1 MAEKCTVFKGGTLI
15 DGTGGDP
22 IPDSVVVVAGDR
34 ISAAGVAPEVTV
46 PDGAEIVDVSGKTVM
61 PGLIDGHIHLTGLLT
76 PDLPKAISEEP
87 HVRTA
92 RSVYD
97 AWRIVD
103 SGFTTIREIG
113 GMFGIYIKRA
123 VEEGTV
129 VGPRIVASGLG
140 VSQTAGHGDIHFIPP
155 AWAERFLLGRVAD
168 GVDEVRKAAREQLR
182 EGADFLKIFTT
193 GGVMS
198 EKDKPTQCQYS
209 MEEIRAFV
217 EEARN
222 ADVKTASH
230 AQGTQGIKNAILG
243 GIDSIEHGFFMDDEC
258 IELMV
263 KHGTHLVPTFVI
275 VDLIVTRGRDM
286 GVIESS
292 VRKAE
297 TAQQAHLESFGR
309 VYEAG
314 ILCGLGSD
322 FIGAPMYG
330 KSAMELEIYVT
341 KAGRT
346 PMEAIVCATKNN
358 AVILGLEDQIG
369 TVEAGKKADLIV
381 VDGDPLADITILQDR
396 SKITHIYRDGKP
408 VPRMPAGL

>member
-1 MAEKCTVFKGGTLI
+1 MAENCTVFKGGTLI
-15 DGTGGDP
+15 DGNGGDP
-22 IPDSVVVVAGDR
+22 VADSVVVVDGDR
-34 ISAAGVAPEVTV
+34 ISAAGVVPEGAV
-46 PDGAEIVDVSGKTVM
+46 PDGAEIVDISGKTVM
-61 PGLIDGHIHLTGLLT
+61 PGLIDAHIHLTGLLT
-76 PDLPKAISEEP
+76 PDLAAAIAQEP

-97 AWRIVD
+97 AWRIID

-113 GMFGIYIKRA
+113 GMYGIFIKRA
-123 VEEGTV
+123 VEEGSI
-129 VGPRIVASGLG
+129 VGPRIVASGLA
-140 VSQTAGHGDIHFIPP
+140 VSQTAGHGDIHFVPP
-155 AWAERFLLGRVAD
+155 EWAKRFLLGRVAD
-168 GVDEVRKAAREQLR
+168 GVAEVRKAAREQLR
-182 EGADFLKIFTT
+182 EGADFLKIMTT

-198 EKDKPTQCQYS
+198 EKDRPTQCQYS

-217 EEARN
+217 EEAKN

-230 AQGTQGIKNAILG
+230 AQGTQGIKNAVIG

-263 KHGTHLVPTFVI
+263 KNGTHLVPTFVI
-275 VDLIVTRGRDM
+275 VDLIVTMGRDL
-286 GVIESS
+286 GIIESS

-297 TAQQAHLESFGR
+297 TAQQAHLESFRR

-330 KSAMELEIYVT
+330 KSAMELDLYVN

-358 AVILGLEDQIG
+358 AIVLGLEDEIG
-369 TVEAGKKADLIV
+369 ILEAGKRADLIV
-381 VDGDPLADITILQDR
+381 VDGDPRADIKVLQDIT
-396 SKITHIYRDGKP
+396 KITHVYKDGKP